1 MFQLTKEEAER
12 ILSKFQIETLKD
24 KRGNNIKYLPYA
36 FTEQGVSM
44 LATVIKTEVAEEI
57 SIAIIDAFVSM
68 RHFIKENE
76 YLLDNL
82 INIRNQVDD
91 NKEKLLKHDI
101 EINKLFSKFETKIK
115 NEMIYFDGQIFD
127 AYSKIISIMSQAK
140 KELIIIDSYADLNV
154 LNMLTNIKA
163 KVLLIT
169 KSSGLLKKQDIEH
182 YNKQYKNLKVVYNN
196 IFHDRYIIIDKK
208 AIYHCGSS
216 LNYVGTKTFGIN
228 ELKELEIIDLLLK
241 KIESIMYNL

>member
-1 MFQLTKEEAER
+1 MFQLTKEEYDNSR
-12 ILSKFQIETLKD
+12 FQNETSNWNTYGGIRK
-24 KRGNNIKYLPYA
+24 LPYA
-36 FTEQGVSM
+36 FAEQGVSM

-57 SIAIIDAFVSM
+57 NIAIIDAFVSM

-82 INIRNQVDD
+82 INIRNKVDD

-101 EINKLFSKFETKIK
+101 EINKLFSKFETEIK

-140 KELIIIDSYADLNV
+140 KELIIIDSYADINL

-163 KVLLIT
+163 K
-169 KSSGLLKKQDIEH
+169 
-182 YNKQYKNLKVVYNN
+182 
-196 IFHDRYIIIDKK
+196 
-208 AIYHCGSS
+208 
-216 LNYVGTKTFGIN
+216 
-228 ELKELEIIDLLLK
+228 
-241 KIESIMYNL
+241 

>member
-1 MFQLTKEEAER
+1 MEYLKNNNIKGLIHEIRRKHVILDKDLAILYGCKNGTKSINLTVKRHPNRFPERCMFQLTKEEYDNSR
-12 ILSKFQIETLKD
+12 FQNETSNWNTYGGIRK
-24 KRGNNIKYLPYA
+24 LPYA
-36 FTEQGVSM
+36 FAEQGVSM

-57 SIAIIDAFVSM
+57 NIAIIDAFVSM

-101 EINKLFSKFETKIK
+101 EINKLFSKFETEIK

-140 KELIIIDSYADLNV
+140 KELIIIDSYADINL

-163 KVLLIT
+163 K
-169 KSSGLLKKQDIEH
+169 
-182 YNKQYKNLKVVYNN
+182 
-196 IFHDRYIIIDKK
+196 
-208 AIYHCGSS
+208 
-216 LNYVGTKTFGIN
+216 
-228 ELKELEIIDLLLK
+228 
-241 KIESIMYNL
+241 

>member
-1 MFQLTKEEAER
+1 MEYLKNNNIKGLIHEIRGKHVILDKDLAILYGCKNGTKSINLTVKRHPNRFPERYMFQLTKEEYDNSR
-12 ILSKFQIETLKD
+12 FQNETSSWNTYGGIRK
-24 KRGNNIKYLPYA
+24 LPYA

-101 EINKLFSKFETKIK
+101 EINKLFSKFE
-115 NEMIYFDGQIFD
+115 
-127 AYSKIISIMSQAK
+127 K
-140 KELIIIDSYADLNV
+140 K
-154 LNMLTNIKA
+154 
-163 KVLLIT
+163 
-169 KSSGLLKKQDIEH
+169 
-182 YNKQYKNLKVVYNN
+182 
-196 IFHDRYIIIDKK
+196 
-208 AIYHCGSS
+208 
-216 LNYVGTKTFGIN
+216 
-228 ELKELEIIDLLLK
+228 
-241 KIESIMYNL
+241 